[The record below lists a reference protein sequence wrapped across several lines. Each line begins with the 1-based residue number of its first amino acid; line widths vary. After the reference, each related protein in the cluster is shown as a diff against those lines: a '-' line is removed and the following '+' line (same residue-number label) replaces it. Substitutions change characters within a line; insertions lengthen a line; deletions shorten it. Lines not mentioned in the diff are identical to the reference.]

1 MTWLMANWKDVVL
14 ALLAID
20 TALIP
25 LFPKA
30 GILGTIKGWLTD
42 ASQA

>member
-1 MTWLMANWKDVVL
+1 MAWLTANWKELVL

-20 TALIP
+20 SALIP
-25 LFPKA
+25 IFPSA
-30 GILGTIKGWLTD
+30 GILGKLKTWLTD

>member
-1 MTWLMANWKDVVL
+1 MSWLIANWKDLVL
-14 ALLAID
+14 ALLAVD

-30 GILGTIKGWLTD
+30 GILGTIKTWLTD